1 MSSCLKPQ
9 SQGVSSPHFF
19 YFSDLNIQRNLN
31 TRLEVKDHQS
41 EENILFVKNRM
52 LLLQKIQLLNRQ
64 IQHLSDKQN
73 SIRNASSGIKRRSD
87 IEFGDHKE
95 SVHGYIHESKNQQH
109 GITHV
114 QENKV
119 SATNMTVELKT
130 GIKRSRMDKQWN
142 ENILKFRGHQKE
154 LKVNFTR
161 EKINV
166 TKTRFNKSN
175 KTPININTGDK
186 NNREWSIHNANPN
199 KETVPI
205 AKRIDRKQSH
215 DLNIPEKLP
224 SQKLADRNKYLLNKT
239 FTTKLPDLYVTPTTA
254 YENVEMLESGN
265 ELMIMSYMRSGS
277 SMNGKVFM
285 DGEGEF
291 FVYEPLIKFAPY
303 DYLTESRM
311 CTMRKLTCR

>member
-1 MSSCLKPQ
+1 MR
-9 SQGVSSPHFF
+9 PHYF

-41 EENILFVKNRM
+41 KENILFVKNRM
-52 LLLQKIQLLNRQ
+52 LLLQKIELLNRQ
-64 IQHLSDKQN
+64 IQHLSDKQS
-73 SIRNASSGIKRRSD
+73 SIRNNSSGIKRRSD
-87 IEFGDHKE
+87 IEFGNHKE
-95 SVHGYIHESKNQQH
+95 SVHGYIHESKNQQQ
-109 GITHV
+109 GITRV
-114 QENKV
+114 QEKV

-130 GIKRSRMDKQWN
+130 GIKRSRMDKQRKYMIN
-142 ENILKFRGHQKE
+142 KQGEEENVLMFRDHQKE

-166 TKTRFNKSN
+166 PKARFNKSN
-175 KTPININTGDK
+175 KTPININAGDK
-186 NNREWSIHNANPN
+186 NSREWSIHNANPN
-199 KETVPI
+199 KKTVPI
-205 AKRIDRKQSH
+205 GKRIDRKQSH
-215 DLNIPEKLP
+215 NLNISEKLP

-254 YENVEMLESGN
+254 YEHVEMLESGN

-311 CTMRKLTCR
+311 CTMRKLKCR

>member
-1 MSSCLKPQ
+1 
-9 SQGVSSPHFF
+9 
-19 YFSDLNIQRNLN
+19 
-31 TRLEVKDHQS
+31 
-41 EENILFVKNRM
+41 M
-52 LLLQKIQLLNRQ
+52 LLLQKIELLNRQ
-64 IQHLSDKQN
+64 IQHLSDKHN
-73 SIRNASSGIKRRSD
+73 SIQNASSGIKRRSD

-109 GITHV
+109 GITRV

-161 EKINV
+161 EKINI
-166 TKTRFNKSN
+166 TKARFNKSN
-175 KTPININTGDK
+175 KTPVNSKAGDK
-186 NNREWSIHNANPN
+186 TNIEWSIHNANPN

-254 YENVEMLESGN
+254 YDHVEMLESGN
-265 ELMIMSYMRSGS
+265 ELMILSYMRSGS

-291 FVYEPLIKFAPY
+291 YVYEPLIKFAPY